1 MSPTTVALMLALA
14 AGGLRG
20 QEAKDP
26 LQQELEYMIMAP
38 CCYGSPVGD
47 HDSDA
52 AKQVKAQIAQLLTEG
67 KTRDEILDMYVAIYG
82 ERILAQP
89 RAQGFNELAYV
100 MPLLILVIGGLIVI
114 YVINQMTAPR
124 VQAVKPSR
132 KSYSD
137 EFFQKIER
145 EMEDLNI

>member
-1 MSPTTVALMLALA
+1 MNPITVALILALA

-20 QEAKDP
+20 QEAKGP
-26 LQQELEYMIMAP
+26 LQKELEYMIMAP
-38 CCYGSPVGD
+38 CCYGAPVGD

-52 AKQVKAQIAQLLTEG
+52 AKQVKSQIAQLLTEG
-67 KTRDEILDMYVAIYG
+67 KTRDEVLDMYVAIYG

-89 RAQGFNELAYV
+89 RAQGFNVLAYV
-100 MPLLILVIGGLIVI
+100 MPILIMVIGGLLVI

-124 VQAVKPSR
+124 PQAAQPSR
-132 KSYSD
+132 QSYSD

-145 EMEDLNI
+145 EMEELNV

>member
-1 MSPTTVALMLALA
+1 MNPTTVALMLALA
-14 AGGLRG
+14 AGGLWG

-38 CCYGSPVGD
+38 CCYGAPVGD

-52 AKQVKAQIAQLLTEG
+52 AKQVKAQITQLLIEG

-89 RAQGFNELAYV
+89 RAQGFNVLAYV
-100 MPLLILVIGGLIVI
+100 MPLLILVIGGMVVI
-114 YVINQMTAPR
+114 YVINQMTAP
-124 VQAVKPSR
+124 QPQIPKPSR

>member
-1 MSPTTVALMLALA
+1 MSPATVTLMLALA
-14 AGGLRG
+14 AGALWG

-38 CCYGSPVGD
+38 CCYGAPVGD

-52 AKQVKAQIAQLLTEG
+52 AKQVKAQIAQLLSEG

-89 RAQGFNELAYV
+89 RAQGFNVLAYV
-100 MPLLILVIGGLIVI
+100 MPLLILVIGGLVVI
-114 YVINQMTAPR
+114 YVINQMTAPGP
-124 VQAVKPSR
+124 QAARPGR

-137 EFFQKIER
+137 EFFRKIER

>member
-1 MSPTTVALMLALA
+1 MNPITVALMLALA
-14 AGGLRG
+14 ADGLLG

-26 LQQELEYMIMAP
+26 LQKELEYMIMAP
-38 CCYGSPVGD
+38 CCYGAPVGD

-67 KTRDEILDMYVAIYG
+67 KTSDEVLDMYVAIYG

-89 RAQGFNELAYV
+89 RAQGFNVLAYV
-100 MPLLILVIGGLIVI
+100 MPILIMVIGGLLVI

-124 VQAVKPSR
+124 PQAAQPSR
-132 KSYSD
+132 QSYSD

-145 EMEDLNI
+145 EMEELNV

>member
-1 MSPTTVALMLALA
+1 MNPITVALMLALA
-14 AGGLRG
+14 AGGLQG
-20 QEAKDP
+20 QEAKGP
-26 LQQELEYMIMAP
+26 LQKELEYMIMAP
-38 CCYGSPVGD
+38 CCYGAPVGD

-67 KTRDEILDMYVAIYG
+67 KTSDEVLDMYVAVYG

-89 RAQGFNELAYV
+89 RAQGFNVLAYV
-100 MPLLILVIGGLIVI
+100 MPILILVIGGLLVI

-124 VQAVKPSR
+124 PQAAQPSR
-132 KSYSD
+132 QSYSD

-145 EMEDLNI
+145 EMEELNV

>member
-1 MSPTTVALMLALA
+1 MNPITIALMLALA
-14 AGGLRG
+14 AGGVLG

-38 CCYGSPVGD
+38 CCYGAPVGD

-67 KTRDEILDMYVAIYG
+67 KTSDEVLDMYVAIYG

-89 RAQGFNELAYV
+89 RAQGFNVLAYV
-100 MPLLILVIGGLIVI
+100 MPILILVIGGLLVI

-124 VQAVKPSR
+124 PQAAQPSR
-132 KSYSD
+132 QSYSD

-145 EMEDLNI
+145 EMEELNV

>member
-1 MSPTTVALMLALA
+1 MSPATVTLMLALA
-14 AGGLRG
+14 AGALWG

-38 CCYGSPVGD
+38 CCYGAPVGD

-52 AKQVKAQIAQLLTEG
+52 AKQVKAQIVQLLAEG

-89 RAQGFNELAYV
+89 RAQGFNVLAYV
-100 MPLLILVIGGLIVI
+100 IPLLILVIGGLVVI

-124 VQAVKPSR
+124 PQAAKPSR
-132 KSYSD
+132 KSFSD

>member
-1 MSPTTVALMLALA
+1 MLALA
-14 AGGLRG
+14 AGALWG

-26 LQQELEYMIMAP
+26 LQQELEYMIMSP

-52 AKQVKAQIAQLLTEG
+52 AKQVKTQIAQLLTEG

-89 RAQGFNELAYV
+89 RAQGFNVLAYV
-100 MPLLILVIGGLIVI
+100 MPILILVIGGLVVI
-114 YVINQMTAPR
+114 YVINQLTAPR
-124 VQAVKPSR
+124 ARAVQPSR

-137 EFFQKIER
+137 EFFQKVER
-145 EMEDLNI
+145 EMKDLNI

>member
-1 MSPTTVALMLALA
+1 MKRIAVALMLVLA
-14 AGGLRG
+14 AGGLGG
-20 QEAKDP
+20 QEPKDP

-52 AKQVKAQIAQLLTEG
+52 AKQVKAQIAQLLADG
-67 KTRDEILDMYVAIYG
+67 KTRDEILDHFVAIFG

-89 RAQGFNELAYV
+89 RAQGFNVMAYV
-100 MPLLILVIGGLIVI
+100 MPLVILLIGGLVVI

-124 VQAVKPSR
+124 ARAVQPGR

>member
-1 MSPTTVALMLALA
+1 MLALA
-14 AGGLRG
+14 ASGLWG

-38 CCYGSPVGD
+38 CCYGAPVGD

-52 AKQVKAQIAQLLTEG
+52 AKQVKTQITQLLTEG

-89 RAQGFNELAYV
+89 RAQGFNVLAYV
-100 MPLLILVIGGLIVI
+100 MPLLILVIGGLVVI
-114 YVINQMTAPR
+114 YVINQMTAPQPQTPR
-124 VQAVKPSR
+124 PSR
-132 KSYSD
+132 KSYSE